1 MAAGGCRKKFASDDV
16 LEMEISSIYLLLHKS
31 IIIIIEMIINFSK
44 EARMKYA
51 NYSWA
56 LGIDFASKDAVCAF

>member
-1 MAAGGCRKKFASDDV
+1 MVAGGCRRKFASDDV

-31 IIIIIEMIINFSK
+31 IIEMMINFSK